1 MLNQCEADSEWLSL
15 EEMEDRI
22 KTIPSGILG
31 LEPLHLLQNMLDGKM
46 FVIEL
51 QRGKIVDFLKYPSE
65 KLGDIFKLIIF
76 S

>member
-1 MLNQCEADSEWLSL
+1 
-15 EEMEDRI
+15 MEDRI

-51 QRGKIVDFLKYPSE
+51 QRGKIR
-65 KLGDIFKLIIF
+65 
-76 S
+76 

>member
-1 MLNQCEADSEWLSL
+1 
-15 EEMEDRI
+15 MEDRI

-51 QRGKIVDFLKYPSE
+51 ERGKIVDFFKYPSE